1 MPNFFSDNPDL
12 QFQFSRL
19 NLERTVA
26 ILEDDYQQSKVF
38 DTAPENYQEAME
50 YYHAALDLMGDLSGN
65 YFEPRATDNDH
76 QGAKFDNGKVEYA
89 KGTLESVQKLAESE
103 LMGVLLPRDFGGGN
117 IPATIYTM
125 MVEMLSQ
132 ADASLMTLFGYQDV
146 GEAIAKFGTK
156 EQGDLFLKKY
166 CKGEHVGAMVLTEPH
181 AGSDLQNAK
190 LKAYQDDSGQWFLR
204 GTKCFISN
212 GCGDVLLILARS
224 EPNTSNMFGLS
235 MFACHGGDKIKVG
248 RIEDKMGLHASPT
261 CELHFEDAP
270 AELIGKRKFGL
281 IQVLHTLNH
290 ARFSVAAQALGIA
303 EEAYQQALVWS
314 HDRVAFG
321 ETIYNKPAVG
331 NLLIDMKV
339 KLESC
344 RSLLYSTVQN
354 LDLKNKLEEKVEHL
368 KKQKT
373 PDKALEKELAV
384 VTRLLDMQSPM
395 VKYHITEVANKI
407 CFDGL
412 QIHGGAGYTKE
423 HKAERLCRDVRITN
437 IYEGTSQ
444 VQVLGAAKGVQQD
457 LLADYFNKILSAS
470 YSEQIQPS
478 VERLDAMYQLYRDY
492 MELLSKYESKQSKE
506 VAFKE
511 LVDLYCS
518 IHIGCLLVEESQ
530 VLKRKE
536 LILGRFVRSAYA
548 EAIKGFENIKNKTY
562 SDLSELDTICGKS
575 DRS

>member
-1 MPNFFSDNPDL
+1 MPNFFTDNQDL

-19 NLERTVA
+19 NLEKTVA
-26 ILEDDYQQSKVF
+26 ILEDDFSQAKQF

-50 YYHAALDLMGDLSGN
+50 YYHAALELMGDLSGN
-65 YFEPRATDNDH
+65 YFEPRSTANDH
-76 QGAKFDNGKVEYA
+76 EGAKLKNGQVEYA

-103 LMGVLLPRDFGGGN
+103 LMGVLLPREYGGGN

-156 EQGDLFLKKY
+156 EQSEMFLKKY
-166 CKGEHVGAMVLTEPH
+166 CKGEHIGAMVLTEPH

-190 LKAYQDDSGQWFLR
+190 LKAYQDESGQWYLR

-235 MFACHGGDKIKVG
+235 MFACHGGEKIKVG

-303 EEAYQQALVWS
+303 EEAYQQALIWS

-321 ETIYNKPAVG
+321 ETIYHKPAVG
-331 NLLIDMKV
+331 NLLIDMNV

-344 RSLLYSTVQN
+344 RSLLYATVQN

-373 PDKALEKELAV
+373 PDKSLEKELAV
-384 VTRLLDMQSPM
+384 VTKLLDMQSPM
-395 VKYHITEVANKI
+395 VKYHITEVANKV

-457 LLADYFNKILSAS
+457 LLADYFKQIFAGD
-470 YSEQIQPS
+470 YSESIQPS
-478 VERLDAMYQLYRDY
+478 VELLKGMYRLYGDY
-492 MELLSKYESKQSKE
+492 MQLLSNYENKKTKE

-511 LVDLYCS
+511 LVELYCNL
-518 IHIGCLLVEESQ
+518 HTGCLLVEESSVLERKQ
-530 VLKRKE
+530 LILKR
-536 LILGRFVRSAYA
+536 FVSSAYA
-548 EAIKGFENIKNKTY
+548 DAVKGLENIKNGTY
-562 SDLSELDTICGKS
+562 FDLKDLDKICGTIE
-575 DRS
+575 R

>member
-1 MPNFFSDNPDL
+1 MPNFFTDNPDL
-12 QFQFSRL
+12 LYQFSRL
-19 NLERTVA
+19 NLEKTVA
-26 ILEDDYQQSKVF
+26 ILEDDYKQADRY
-38 DTAPENYQEAME
+38 DTAPTNYQEAME
-50 YYHAALDLMGDLSGN
+50 YYYAALELMGDLSGN
-65 YFEPRATDNDH
+65 YFEPRSTANDH
-76 QGAKFDNGKVEYA
+76 QGAKFTQGKVEYP
-89 KGTLESVQKLAESE
+89 KGTQESIQKLAESE
-103 LMGVLLPRDFGGGN
+103 LMGVLLPREFGGGN

-146 GEAIAKFGTK
+146 GEAIAKFATK
-156 EQGDLFLKKY
+156 EQSEMFLEKY
-166 CKGEHVGAMVLTEPH
+166 CKGEHIGAMVLTEPH

-190 LKAYQDDSGQWFLR
+190 LKAYQDETGQWFLR

-224 EPNTSNMFGLS
+224 EPNTNNMFGLS
-235 MFACHGGDKIKVG
+235 MFACHASDKIKVG

-303 EEAYQQALVWS
+303 EEAYRQALAWS

-321 ETIYNKPAVG
+321 ETIYHKPAVG
-331 NLLIDMKV
+331 NLLIDMRV
-339 KLESC
+339 TIESC
-344 RSLLYSTVQN
+344 RSLLYTTVQN
-354 LDLKNKLEEKVEHL
+354 LDLKNKIEEKVEHL

-373 PDKALEKELAV
+373 PDKELERELAV
-384 VTRLLDMQSPM
+384 VTKLLDMQSPM
-395 VKYHITEVANKI
+395 VKYHITEMANKV
-407 CFDGL
+407 CFDAL
-412 QIHGGAGYTKE
+412 QVHGGAGYTKE
-423 HKAERLCRDVRITN
+423 HKAERLSRDVRITN

-457 LLADYFNKILSAS
+457 LLKDYFESVFNANYDNDVGTSVTKLKRMYEIYEDCMEQLGNYQNK
-470 YSEQIQPS
+470 
-478 VERLDAMYQLYRDY
+478 
-492 MELLSKYESKQSKE
+492 KSKE

-518 IHIGCLLVEESQ
+518 IHTGCILVEESQ
-530 VLKRKE
+530 QLSRKQLILKR
-536 LILGRFVRSAYA
+536 FVNNALA
-548 EAIKGFENIKNKTY
+548 NAIKGLEMIKQGTY
-562 SDLSELDTICGKS
+562 LDLQELDTICAE
-575 DRS
+575 